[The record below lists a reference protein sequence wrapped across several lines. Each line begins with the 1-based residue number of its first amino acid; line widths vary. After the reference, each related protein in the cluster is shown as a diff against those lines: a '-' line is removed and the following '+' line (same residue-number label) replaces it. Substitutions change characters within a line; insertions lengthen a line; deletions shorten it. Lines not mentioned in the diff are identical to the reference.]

1 MLILR
6 IPLATTILIYAL
18 AAFFPAA
25 YLMRYIYKHDIY
37 EKEPMSLLVRLIF
50 GGLLAAGASILLEQL
65 LLDKFLPTVPITS
78 ETVYFIATAVIVA
91 LVEEGTKL
99 FFLKRFT
106 WRSPDFNYRYD
117 GVVYAVF
124 VSLGF
129 AAIENL
135 LYVFQYG
142 LSVAWARGVLA
153 VPAHMGFAVYMG
165 AFYGRAKICDVAGDH
180 QGMVTSLVLSYAVP
194 VLFHALYDATAMV
207 NTSTSTMMFVV
218 FVAVMYVIVYKRIK
232 SESYRD
238 TEIY

>member
-1 MLILR
+1 MFLLTS
-6 IPLATTILIYAL
+6 PMAATVLIYAL
-18 AAFFPAA
+18 AAFFPAVF
-25 YLMRYIYKHDIY
+25 LMRFIYKHDIY
-37 EKEPMSLLVRLIF
+37 EKEPMNLLVKLIF

-65 LLDKFLPTVPITS
+65 LLDGFLPTVPISS
-78 ETVYFIATAVIVA
+78 ETMYFIATATIVA

-135 LYVFQYG
+135 LYIFQYG
-142 LSVAWARGVLA
+142 LSVAWVRGVLA
-153 VPAHMGFAVYMG
+153 VPAHMAFAVYMG
-165 AFYGRAKICDVAGDH
+165 AFYGRAKICDVQGDH
-180 QGMVTSLVLSYAVP
+180 QGMVTNRVLSYLVP
-194 VLFHALYDATAMV
+194 VAFHAFYDATAMV
-207 NTSTSTMMFVV
+207 NTSTATMLFVGFVV
-218 FVAVMYVIVYKRIK
+218 IMYVIVYTRIK
-232 SESYRD
+232 NESRRD

>member
-1 MLILR
+1 MFLLTS
-6 IPLATTILIYAL
+6 PMAATILIYAI

-25 YLMRYIYKHDIY
+25 FLMRYIYKHDIY
-37 EKEPMSLLVRLIF
+37 EKEPMSLLMKLIF

-65 LLDKFLPTVPITS
+65 LLDGFLPTVPITS
-78 ETVYFIATAVIVA
+78 ETVYFIATATIVA

-106 WRSPDFNYRYD
+106 WRSPDFNFRYD

-135 LYVFQYG
+135 LYIFEYG
-142 LSVAWARGVLA
+142 LSVAWVRGILA
-153 VPAHMGFAVYMG
+153 VPAHMAFAVYMG
-165 AFYGRAKICDVAGDH
+165 AFYGRAKVCDVMGDK
-180 QGMVTSLVLSYAVP
+180 QGMATNRVLSYLVP
-194 VLFHALYDATAMV
+194 VAFHAFYDATAMV
-207 NTSTSTMMFVV
+207 NSSTATMMFVG
-218 FVAVMYVIVYKRIK
+218 FVVVMYVIVYNRIK
-232 SESYRD
+232 HESRRD

>member
-1 MLILR
+1 MIEDEIYLNTTQSMERQIQYVSVLYGALYL
-6 IPLATTILIYAL
+6 LAGVIGFAL
-18 AAFFPAA
+18 AWLLLLSRRREIAV
-25 YLMRYIYKHDIY
+25 MRALGTQSGRI
-37 EKEPMSLLVRLIF
+37 LGNF
-50 GGLLAAGASILLEQL
+50 LLEQL

-142 LSVAWARGVLA
+142 LSVAWARVLK
-153 VPAHMGFAVYMG
+153 Y
-165 AFYGRAKICDVAGDH
+165 
-180 QGMVTSLVLSYAVP
+180 S
-194 VLFHALYDATAMV
+194 
-207 NTSTSTMMFVV
+207 
-218 FVAVMYVIVYKRIK
+218 
-232 SESYRD
+232 
-238 TEIY
+238 

>member
-1 MLILR
+1 MFLLR
-6 IPLATTILIYAL
+6 SPMAATILIYAI

-25 YLMRYIYKHDIY
+25 FLMRYIYKHDIY
-37 EKEPMSLLVRLIF
+37 EKEPMSLLFRLIF

-65 LLDKFLPTVPITS
+65 LLDGFLPTVPITS
-78 ETVYFIATAVIVA
+78 ETVYFIATATIVA

-106 WRSPDFNYRYD
+106 WRSPDFNFRYD

-135 LYVFQYG
+135 LYIFEYG
-142 LSVAWARGVLA
+142 LSVAWVRGILA
-153 VPAHMGFAVYMG
+153 VPAHMAFAVYMG
-165 AFYGRAKICDVAGDH
+165 AFYGRAKVCDVMGDK
-180 QGMVTSLVLSYAVP
+180 QGMATNRVLSYLVP
-194 VLFHALYDATAMV
+194 VAFHAFYDATAMV
-207 NTSTSTMMFVV
+207 NSSTATMMFVG
-218 FVAVMYVIVYKRIK
+218 FVVVMYVIVYNRIK
-232 SESYRD
+232 HESRRD